1 MKKTLWRLLLQL
13 HAEPGTTPAGGAD
26 GGSGGGSPAAGNPGG
41 GDPNNNGTGGAGG
54 AGGGAPGTGTQNN
67 DDGFRKNPFGDGNSQ
82 QKPASAIPDKY
93 EFKLAEGLEIAPAVA
108 EEFTGI
114 AKELGLTQSG
124 VDKLVDLHG
133 RLMLETV
140 KAAEAQRD
148 SWAEECS
155 KQGLATP
162 QAMANAKLAVDTFG
176 GGEAMKILIDT
187 GAAWHPAI
195 QKMLQNIG
203 SLLQEDNGADGKPAG
218 QKPSAADM
226 MFPNSKYE

>member
-1 MKKTLWRLLLQL
+1 MKKSLWKLILQL
-13 HAEPGTTPAGGAD
+13 HAEGD
-26 GGSGGGSPAAGNPGG
+26 GGDGGTGSGSPAGNPGG
-41 GDPNNNGTGGAGG
+41 GDPNSGGADGG
-54 AGGGAPGTGTQNN
+54 ANNPNGDGGGSPAGN
-67 DDGFRKNPFGDGNSQ
+67 DNGFRKNPFGDGNPDAQ
-82 QKPASAIPDKY
+82 QKPVIPDKY

-114 AKELGLTQSG
+114 AKELGLSQAG
-124 VDKLVDLHG
+124 VDKLLDLHG
-133 RLMLETV
+133 RLMLESV

-148 SWAEECS
+148 SWANECA

-176 GGEAMKILIDT
+176 GGEAMNVLVQT

-203 SLLQEDNGADGKPAG
+203 SLLQEDTGPDGKPAG
-218 QKPSAADM
+218 KQPSAADM